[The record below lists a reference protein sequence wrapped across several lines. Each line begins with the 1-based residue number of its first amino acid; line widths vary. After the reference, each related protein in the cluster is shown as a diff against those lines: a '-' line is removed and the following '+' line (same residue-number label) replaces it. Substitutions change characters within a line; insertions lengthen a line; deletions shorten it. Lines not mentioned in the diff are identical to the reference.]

1 MTQMGGCDTHG
12 KWQGA
17 LRTTASSA
25 IGEPAEAKGWDP
37 QHSCQTLCCKR
48 CLSGGAAYLPAGP
61 PNGEQ
66 GPKKL
71 TMSLQEIYMTTVM
84 LLTEHLSH
92 GVQHMANQQVTATR
106 YVSASRNSQLPSS
119 QHLS

>member
-1 MTQMGGCDTHG
+1 MGGCDTHG

-17 LRTTASSA
+17 LCTTASGA
-25 IGEPAEAKGWDP
+25 TGEPAEEKGWDP
-37 QHSCQTLCCKR
+37 QSSCQTCCCKR
-48 CLSGGAAYLPAGP
+48 CLSGGAAHSSTGHPK
-61 PNGEQ
+61 GEH

-71 TMSLQEIYMTTVM
+71 TTSLQEIYLTTVM

-106 YVSASRNSQLPSS
+106 YVSASRNSQLRPS